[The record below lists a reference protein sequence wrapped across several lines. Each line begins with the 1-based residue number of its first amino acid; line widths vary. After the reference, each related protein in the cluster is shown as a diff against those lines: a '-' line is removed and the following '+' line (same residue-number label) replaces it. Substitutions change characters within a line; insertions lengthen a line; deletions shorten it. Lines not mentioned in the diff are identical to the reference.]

1 MILEFIAQQGQGL
14 VSGLDSNKME
24 ALLEVATQ
32 LGKKGWNRNM
42 KLCNEIVT
50 VLPPKQEDNKVVC
63 NCSFPGGVYLKS
75 QDLNGSLPKA
85 IQKLPHLKELSLWAN
100 YLSGNIPS
108 EWADTKLEILSLGVN
123 RLSGKIPI
131 YLGRITTL
139 RFLNIENNM
148 FSGTVPPEL
157 GDLVNLENLT
167 LSANNLSGELPL
179 SLGNLIRLKEL
190 RLSRNNFT
198 GRIPEFILSWKQLD
212 ALEIQAGGFTGPIPS
227 NISLLTKRYSM
238 HINCGGPAAT
248 IGKTTYEADDEPGGA
263 AKYVYTREA
272 WQKSTT
278 GHIWD
283 VKNPLHTYTAQSMSI
298 LRMENSVLY
307 TNASLTPSSLT
318 YYVPCLANGNYTV
331 KLHFAEIV
339 MRDNRSYS
347 TLGRRVFD
355 VYIQNIVVLKDFN
368 IVTKAG
374 GVDKGV
380 LSDGTQIAVKQL
392 SAKSKQGNREFVN
405 EIGMISAL
413 QHPNL
418 VRLYGCC
425 IEGKQLLLVYE
436 YMENNSL
443 AHVLFGTKEIEATK
457 LDWRTRQRICVNIAK
472 GLVFLHEESTLKIVH
487 RDIKG
492 TNILLDKDMNAK
504 ISDFGMAKL
513 DDEDNTHID
522 TRVAG
527 TIFGVV
533 ALEIVSGMNNAKFRR
548 GENFVCL
555 LDWWKL
561 YLKSQHNWAKKAGIA
576 ICHCVTIQLQFY
588 LKSQMVTI
596 KLSATAHF
604 LGGDLWANYLSGNI
618 PLEWAGTKLEL
629 LSLGVNRLNGKIPS
643 YLGNITTLR
652 YLSIENNMFSGTVP
666 PELGDLVNLENLTL
680 SANNL
685 SGELPSALA
694 NLTELKALRLSRNNF
709 TGRIPEF
716 IQSWKQL
723 DALEIEAGGFTGPI
737 PSNISLLTNLTD
749 LQIKTA
755 TNDFDAVNKLGEGG
769 FGCVYKG
776 VLSDGT
782 QIAVKQL
789 SAKSKQGNREFVN
802 EIGMISA
809 LQHPNLVRLY
819 GCCIEGKQL
828 LLVYEYMENNSLAHV
843 LFGTKEIEATKLD
856 WRTRQRICVNIAK
869 GLVFLHEESTLKI
882 VHRDIKDVY
891 SFGVVALEIVS
902 GMNNAKFRRGE
913 NFVCLLDWVLYL
925 QTNGDIMEMVDPSLG
940 SAFNKKEVV
949 RMINV
954 ALLCTNQSP
963 ALRPIMS
970 TVVSMLEGKTDVE
983 ELVMVP
989 STSSDQSGYATTTF
1003 NKLAQA
1009 SFNGSS
1015 SETKSLAK
1023 SLWANYL
1030 SGNIPSE
1037 WADTKLELLSL
1048 GVNRLNGTIPSYLG
1062 NITTLRSLNI
1072 ENNMFSGTVP
1082 PELGDLVNLENLTL
1096 SANNL
1101 SGELPLALA
1110 NLIRLKELRLSRNN
1124 FTGRI
1129 PEFIQSWKQLDAFE
1143 IQAAATIGK
1152 TIYEADDEPGGAAKY
1167 VSTRRDWQK
1176 STTGHIWDVK
1186 SSSDSYIAQNM
1197 SILRMDNSVLYTNA
1211 SLTPSSLTYYVP
1223 CLANGNYTVK
1233 LHFAEI
1239 VIRDNRSY
1247 YSLGRR
1253 VFDVYIQPQRMTL
1266 MQQTNW
1272 EKAVLAVSIKDL
1284 WANYLSGNIPPE
1296 WAVTKL
1302 EFLSIGVNRL
1312 SGKIPSY
1319 LGKITTLRY
1328 LSIENNMFSGTVPPE
1343 LGDLVNLESLTL
1355 SANNL
1360 SGELP
1365 LALANLIGLKTLRLS
1380 RNNFTGRIPEFIQS
1394 WKQLNALEIEAER
1407 YSVHINCGGPAATI
1421 GKTIY
1426 EADNEPGGA
1435 AKYVST
1441 RRDWQKS
1448 TTGHFWDV
1456 KPSSDSYIAQNMSIL
1471 RMNNSV
1477 LYTNASLT
1485 PLSLTYYVR
1494 CLVNGNYNV
1503 KLHFA
1508 EIVMRDKR
1516 SYYSLG
1522 RRVFD
1527 VYIQNIVV
1535 LKDFDIVTKAGGVDK
1550 GVLSDGTQIAVKQL
1564 SAKSKQGNREFVNEI
1579 GMISALQHPNL
1590 VRLYGCCIEGKQLL
1604 LVYEYMENNSLA
1616 HVLFGTK
1623 EIEATKLDWRTRKR
1637 ICVNIA
1643 KGLVFL
1649 HEESTLKIV
1658 HRDIKGTNIL
1668 LDKDMNAKI
1677 SDFGMAK
1684 LYDEDNTHI
1693 DTRWKLYLKSQHNW
1707 AKKAGVAI

>member
-227 NISLLTKRYSM
+227 NISLLTK
-238 HINCGGPAAT
+238 
-248 IGKTTYEADDEPGGA
+248 
-263 AKYVYTREA
+263 
-272 WQKSTT
+272 
-278 GHIWD
+278 
-283 VKNPLHTYTAQSMSI
+283 
-298 LRMENSVLY
+298 
-307 TNASLTPSSLT
+307 
-318 YYVPCLANGNYTV
+318 
-331 KLHFAEIV
+331 
-339 MRDNRSYS
+339 
-347 TLGRRVFD
+347 
-355 VYIQNIVVLKDFN
+355 
-368 IVTKAG
+368 
-374 GVDKGV
+374 
-380 LSDGTQIAVKQL
+380 
-392 SAKSKQGNREFVN
+392 
-405 EIGMISAL
+405 
-413 QHPNL
+413 
-418 VRLYGCC
+418 
-425 IEGKQLLLVYE
+425 
-436 YMENNSL
+436 
-443 AHVLFGTKEIEATK
+443 
-457 LDWRTRQRICVNIAK
+457 
-472 GLVFLHEESTLKIVH
+472 
-487 RDIKG
+487 
-492 TNILLDKDMNAK
+492 
-504 ISDFGMAKL
+504 
-513 DDEDNTHID
+513 
-522 TRVAG
+522 
-527 TIFGVV
+527 
-533 ALEIVSGMNNAKFRR
+533 
-548 GENFVCL
+548 
-555 LDWWKL
+555 
-561 YLKSQHNWAKKAGIA
+561 
-576 ICHCVTIQLQFY
+576 
-588 LKSQMVTI
+588 
-596 KLSATAHF
+596 
-604 LGGDLWANYLSGNI
+604 
-618 PLEWAGTKLEL
+618 
-629 LSLGVNRLNGKIPS
+629 
-643 YLGNITTLR
+643 
-652 YLSIENNMFSGTVP
+652 
-666 PELGDLVNLENLTL
+666 
-680 SANNL
+680 
-685 SGELPSALA
+685 
-694 NLTELKALRLSRNNF
+694 
-709 TGRIPEF
+709 
-716 IQSWKQL
+716 
-723 DALEIEAGGFTGPI
+723 
-737 PSNISLLTNLTD
+737 
-749 LQIKTA
+749 
-755 TNDFDAVNKLGEGG
+755 
-769 FGCVYKG
+769 
-776 VLSDGT
+776 
-782 QIAVKQL
+782 
-789 SAKSKQGNREFVN
+789 
-802 EIGMISA
+802 
-809 LQHPNLVRLY
+809 
-819 GCCIEGKQL
+819 
-828 LLVYEYMENNSLAHV
+828 
-843 LFGTKEIEATKLD
+843 
-856 WRTRQRICVNIAK
+856 
-869 GLVFLHEESTLKI
+869 
-882 VHRDIKDVY
+882 
-891 SFGVVALEIVS
+891 
-902 GMNNAKFRRGE
+902 
-913 NFVCLLDWVLYL
+913 
-925 QTNGDIMEMVDPSLG
+925 
-940 SAFNKKEVV
+940 
-949 RMINV
+949 
-954 ALLCTNQSP
+954 
-963 ALRPIMS
+963 
-970 TVVSMLEGKTDVE
+970 
-983 ELVMVP
+983 
-989 STSSDQSGYATTTF
+989 
-1003 NKLAQA
+1003 
-1009 SFNGSS
+1009 
-1015 SETKSLAK
+1015 
-1023 SLWANYL
+1023 
-1030 SGNIPSE
+1030 
-1037 WADTKLELLSL
+1037 
-1048 GVNRLNGTIPSYLG
+1048 
-1062 NITTLRSLNI
+1062 
-1072 ENNMFSGTVP
+1072 
-1082 PELGDLVNLENLTL
+1082 
-1096 SANNL
+1096 
-1101 SGELPLALA
+1101 
-1110 NLIRLKELRLSRNN
+1110 
-1124 FTGRI
+1124 
-1129 PEFIQSWKQLDAFE
+1129 
-1143 IQAAATIGK
+1143 
-1152 TIYEADDEPGGAAKY
+1152 
-1167 VSTRRDWQK
+1167 
-1176 STTGHIWDVK
+1176 
-1186 SSSDSYIAQNM
+1186 
-1197 SILRMDNSVLYTNA
+1197 
-1211 SLTPSSLTYYVP
+1211 
-1223 CLANGNYTVK
+1223 
-1233 LHFAEI
+1233 
-1239 VIRDNRSY
+1239 
-1247 YSLGRR
+1247 
-1253 VFDVYIQPQRMTL
+1253 
-1266 MQQTNW
+1266 
-1272 EKAVLAVSIKDL
+1272 
-1284 WANYLSGNIPPE
+1284 
-1296 WAVTKL
+1296 
-1302 EFLSIGVNRL
+1302 
-1312 SGKIPSY
+1312 
-1319 LGKITTLRY
+1319 
-1328 LSIENNMFSGTVPPE
+1328 
-1343 LGDLVNLESLTL
+1343 
-1355 SANNL
+1355 
-1360 SGELP
+1360 
-1365 LALANLIGLKTLRLS
+1365 
-1380 RNNFTGRIPEFIQS
+1380 
-1394 WKQLNALEIEAER
+1394 R